1 MNPYQVLAIQTP
13 SPRSAAISGRSRR
26 CTGRLLTSIPSAEGF
41 PSNLPQSERS
51 IFRISDAS
59 GHWFLLVGEST
70 VPVSRAY
77 KHNNNK
83 LTVKPTES
91 NCETRL
97 ARTCALAAAKA
108 PVKKAAPVK
117 VAAPAKKA
125 APAKVAA
132 PAKKAAPAKVVAP
145 AKKAAPAKVVAPA
158 KKAAPA
164 KVVAPAKKAAPA
176 KVVVPAKTA
185 APAKVAAPAKTAA
198 PVKVVAPAKKAAP
211 VKVVAPAKK
220 AK

>member
-1 MNPYQVLAIQTP
+1 MNPYQVLAILTP
-13 SPRSAAISGRSRR
+13 SSRSVGITGRSRR
-26 CTGRLLTSIPSAEGF
+26 CTGRLMTSMPSAEGF
-41 PSNLPQSERS
+41 RSNLPQLEVS

-59 GHWFLLVGEST
+59 GRCFLLVGEST

-83 LTVKPTES
+83 LRVKPTES

-108 PVKKAAPVK
+108 PVKKAAPAK

-132 PAKKAAPAKVVAP
+132 PAKKAAPAKVAVPAKKAAPAKVAVPAKKAAPAKVAVPAKKAAPAKVVAP

-176 KVVVPAKTA
+176 KK
-185 APAKVAAPAKTAA
+185 
-198 PVKVVAPAKKAAP
+198 
-211 VKVVAPAKK
+211 
-220 AK
+220 

>member
-1 MNPYQVLAIQTP
+1 MQTDEIRLSRVGSGHYLSGRSPVGALMNPYQVLAIQTP

-117 VAAPAKKA
+117 VAAPAK
-125 APAKVAA
+125 
-132 PAKKAAPAKVVAP
+132 
-145 AKKAAPAKVVAPA
+145 
-158 KKAAPA
+158 
-164 KVVAPAKKAAPA
+164 
-176 KVVVPAKTA
+176 TA
-185 APAKVAAPAKTAA
+185 APIPNNAANNEIPTIAKRKSLVH
-198 PVKVVAPAKKAAP
+198 V
-211 VKVVAPAKK
+211 
-220 AK
+220 